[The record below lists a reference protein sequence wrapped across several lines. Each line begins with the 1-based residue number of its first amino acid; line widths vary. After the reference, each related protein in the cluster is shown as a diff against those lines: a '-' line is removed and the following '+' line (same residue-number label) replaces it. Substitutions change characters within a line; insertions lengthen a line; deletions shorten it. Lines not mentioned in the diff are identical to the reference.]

1 MVVFIMF
8 SIIIL
13 QPVNSQQNNSSDLQ
27 VLSIVPHDSNAF
39 TQGLEIY
46 NGKFY
51 ESTGLYGSSSV
62 RIVNMKTGVI
72 ESQYNLSD
80 DYFGEGLT
88 IYNDTI
94 IQLTWRE
101 NIAFIYDADTLE
113 LVGNFT
119 YEGEGWGICKSLQGD
134 YFRISDGTE
143 IIQYFSND
151 FSPNF
156 NQDIYLNSSG
166 VMKSVTNLNE
176 LECTD
181 NAIIANVWHEDSI
194 YLIDYSNGKVC
205 RSVDISSIREQYENE
220 NSGVL
225 NGIAWDQNNGT
236 YWITGKNWQNYY
248 EIEIDDSSCQTSEP
262 VVETG
267 DEGRQLL
274 QGNEELLLVV
284 TAILIL
290 TILIDWLSQN
300 KKSDDRQNEKPPRL
314 GDDEE

>member
-1 MVVFIMF
+1 MMVFIMF
-8 SIIIL
+8 STIIL
-13 QPVNSQQNNSSDLQ
+13 QPVSSEQNNSSDLQ

-62 RIVNMKTGVI
+62 RIVNMKTGEI
-72 ESQYNLSD
+72 ETQYNLSD

-101 NIAFIYDADTLE
+101 NIAFIYDIDTLE
-113 LVGNFT
+113 LVDNFT
-119 YEGEGWGICKSLQGD
+119 YEGEGWGICKSRQGD
-134 YFRISDGTE
+134 YFKISDGTE

-151 FSPNF
+151 FSPYF
-156 NQDIYLNSSG
+156 SQDIYLNSSG
-166 VMKSVTNLNE
+166 ITNPVTDLNE

-181 NAIIANVWHEDSI
+181 NAIIANVWYEDSI
-194 YLIDYSNGKVC
+194 YFIDYSNGKVC
-205 RSVDISSIREQYENE
+205 QSIDLSPIREQYENE

-262 VVETG
+262 VVGTG
-267 DEGRQLL
+267 EEGTTSTRIMQNSVL
-274 QGNEELLLVV
+274 GG
-284 TAILIL
+284 TALIILI
-290 TILIDWLSQN
+290 ILINWLSKN
-300 KKSDDRQNEKPPRL
+300 KKSDDRQNEKPSRL
-314 GDDEE
+314 GDVEK